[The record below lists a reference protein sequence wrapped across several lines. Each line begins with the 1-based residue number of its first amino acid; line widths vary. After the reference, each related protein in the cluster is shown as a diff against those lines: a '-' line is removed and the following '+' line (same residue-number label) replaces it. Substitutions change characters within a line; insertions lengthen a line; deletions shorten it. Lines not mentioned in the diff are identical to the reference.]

1 METVYYTLT
10 ARGIEVEGALEQAVG
25 APRRVMLVR
34 TPKAAPER
42 HENNVVDLAA
52 WRAAKEAETRLEEED
67 GPFDE
72 TEWDEAPARREEPAP
87 RASRRVRREHAAVI
101 AGELLSTLAV
111 LAVAAALLVRILA
124 F

>member
-1 METVYYTLT
+1 MDEN
-10 ARGIEVEGALEQAVG
+10 ILESITGFDAVWQ
-25 APRRVMLVR
+25 RV
-34 TPKAAPER
+34 T
-42 HENNVVDLAA
+42 
-52 WRAAKEAETRLEEED
+52 
-67 GPFDE
+67 G
-72 TEWDEAPARREEPAP
+72 REEPAP